1 MILILLFMPSVL
13 ENIRNIDAFPKVVD
27 EFRRKTWSG
36 GIVTICSIFLIG
48 FLIFNEV
55 CTFIKGV

>member
-1 MILILLFMPSVL
+1 MPSVL